1 MTDLERAQI
10 QSLREQ
16 GYGYTTIA
24 KAVGMKKDTVV
35 AFCRK
40 QGLAG
45 TKAPS
50 NERVDVKVDI
60 CRNCGTPL
68 IQTPGIKKR
77 VFCSD
82 ECRTTW
88 WNSHPEMVNRRAV
101 YERVCAGCGKP
112 CKAFSTILGSIF
124 WRDCQFSVLFQP
136 SLLSDCFQKR
146 NRDDAGRI

>member
-1 MTDLERAQI
+1 MTNLERTQI

-16 GYGYTTIA
+16 GYGYATIA
-24 KAVGMKKDTVV
+24 KAVGLKKDTVV

-40 QGLAG
+40 QGLTG

-50 NERVDVKVDI
+50 NERVEVRVDI
-60 CRNCGTPL
+60 CRNCGKPL

-82 ECRTTW
+82 ECRTAW
-88 WNSHPEMVNRRAV
+88 WNSHPEKVNRRAV

-112 CKAFSTILGSIF
+112 FTAYG
-124 WRDCQFSVLFQP
+124 
-136 SLLSDCFQKR
+136 
-146 NRDDAGRI
+146 NAGRKYCCHACYIADRYKGGADHE